1 MKQIFTFVFVI
12 GVIDAILILAMML
25 DTAIS
30 ADIKTV
36 KRDRG
41 SIHAP
46 ASHDSM
52 SHGVTDGYSTIVI
65 DLCEYIEASHKLAHK
80 GNCRFCAE
88 RHRSGLKEI
97 VELNNNDNYDKDS
110 I

>member
-1 MKQIFTFVFVI
+1 MKQLVVLFII
-12 GVIDAILILAMML
+12 GIILGVLIVWMDESGHKFDPNNIPEEKILPQSDISYCVID
-25 DTAIS
+25 S
-30 ADIKTV
+30 
-36 KRDRG
+36 
-41 SIHAP
+41 
-46 ASHDSM
+46 
-52 SHGVTDGYSTIVI
+52 
-65 DLCEYIEASHKLAHK
+65 CEYITWGHKMAHK